1 MPNTFNIS
9 ELIVEDFWFWSEIH
23 ICPLGKIILGYRN
36 MPVNVGGHRYFQDVY
51 CHHLPWFPNRLVC
64 KFCSAL
70 GAQYRTSTYDNPYT
84 LCQIHP
90 ICLTPQLFKCL
101 FGKIDTSLHGSHDTK
116 EEPFRLHRQV
126 YVVVPST
133 YCMHPINHDQLRSQL
148 SIPSPQVPFGHF
160 SVVHRACNNLCVTLS
175 FCYAR
180 WFAKILYPCHCY

>member
-1 MPNTFNIS
+1 
-9 ELIVEDFWFWSEIH
+9 
-23 ICPLGKIILGYRN
+23 
-36 MPVNVGGHRYFQDVY
+36 MPVNVGGHKYFQDVY
-51 CHHLPWFPNRLVC
+51 CDHLPWFPNRLVC
-64 KFCSAL
+64 KFCSAWVHNL
-70 GAQYRTSTYDNPYT
+70 ELPLMTIPTISHHT

-90 ICLTPQLFKCL
+90 ICLTPQLFNCL
-101 FGKIDTSLHGSHDTK
+101 FGNIDISLHGSHDTK

-126 YVVVPST
+126 CVVVPST

-160 SVVHRACNNLCVTLS
+160 SVVHRACNNLCVNLS